1 MATLRQPIC
10 LVACEKGQMVCKVEK
25 LKRSL
30 IMMYLRTVTTAQMI
44 KLTSYPTAYWL
55 VGAGEAY
62 VRNVY
67 TNIDRGLRDGMYKIF

>member
-10 LVACEKGQMVCKVEK
+10 LVACEKGQMVCTMEK

-44 KLTSYPTAYWL
+44 KSLPHIQLPTGYCVQGKLMLSSGTINWYDNL
-55 VGAGEAY
+55 V
-62 VRNVY
+62 
-67 TNIDRGLRDGMYKIF
+67 L